1 MAITTL
7 TKGVYIVKPAQEGSY
22 AADYM
27 QRYSTAMFQQT
38 ELSMKQAIIEIED
51 NRLKFKEE
59 YETYRDTLESLTKR
73 KGELQKQYEER
84 KFDVQKYN
92 VGVKNDAGKTN
103 TAAANRRTEASA
115 STTTVTTKTGG
126 NKKKENENDKEA
138 EKAAKEKS
146 KNVVKLSEAQKAKI
160 TGSLDAAGNDP
171 GAVDDVLL
179 TLRQLDENGNA
190 TLGGSQ
196 GQIDAARS
204 YSLEVLEAAGA
215 DLSGVPEKV
224 LEGATRHEA
233 SKRPDAALA
242 AAPSRQN
249 AFDSSYLMTKEDSYN
264 ESPEGKAMRAAEV
277 GGLRSD
283 SARDGYLDS
292 LKFPM
297 ESQQEPSLPPPQ
309 PLPPPETPE
318 RTTSTRSTKI
328 RGPTESYVPQLL
340 EPPTGFDSEIARIEQ
355 EINELKIP
363 TADKVDLLERTRQ
376 IRSEKFGRPKPPD
389 SDDIL
394 AQFSLLPQDQQDK
407 IFAAYEE
414 FKKKQ
419 PVTSKDKATT
429 PPEASPTSQNKE
441 GVETSKVNVEAPQ
454 APPKESPEV
463 LKLIARSSQAL
474 ALAQNKVEFDKMS
487 ETEYAKIA
495 KRLYEADKAANKG
508 FAETFR
514 KVSAEFL
521 NAKNPEDRENALH
534 FTMALKLN
542 DDATKTPDVA
552 DALRMPQ
559 MPDIKRRDQPQL
571 VRPINVGEA
580 TMVTDTGTKGKK

>member
-59 YETYRDTLESLTKR
+59 YETYRDTLERLTKR
-73 KGELQKQYEER
+73 RGELQKQYEER
-84 KFDVQKYN
+84 NFDVQKYN
-92 VGVKNDAGKTN
+92 VGVKNDELKAKS
-103 TAAANRRTEASA
+103 AAANRRAEASA
-115 STTTVTTKTGG
+115 STTTVTTKTGD
-126 NKKKENENDKEA
+126 KKKENENEKEA

-160 TGSLDAAGNDP
+160 TGSLDAAGNEPAD
-171 GAVDDVLL
+171 VDDVLL
-179 TLRQLDENGNA
+179 GLRKLDETGNA

-204 YSLEVLEAAGA
+204 YALEVLKASGA
-215 DLSGVPEKV
+215 DLNGVTEEV
-224 LEGATRHEA
+224 RAGATRHEA
-233 SKRPDAALA
+233 SKRPDGALA

-249 AFDSSYLMTKEDSYN
+249 AFDSSYLMTKDDLYN
-264 ESPEGKAMRAAEV
+264 ESPEGKAIVEAEATGV
-277 GGLRSD
+277 RSPGMVEGF
-283 SARDGYLDS
+283 RES
-292 LKFPM
+292 LTRPM

-309 PLPPPETPE
+309 PLPPPEIPE
-318 RTTSTRSTKI
+318 KTVSTRSTRI
-328 RGPTESYVPQLL
+328 RGPVESYVPQLL
-340 EPPTGFDSEIARIEQ
+340 ELPTGVDSEIARIEQ

-363 TADKVDLLERTRQ
+363 TANKVDLLERTRQ

-394 AQFSLLPQDQQDK
+394 AQFSLLPQEQQDK

-419 PVTSKDKATT
+419 SVTSKDKATT

-441 GVETSKVNVEAPQ
+441 GVETSKVNVAAPQ

-463 LKLIARSSQAL
+463 LKSIARSSQAL

-487 ETEYAKIA
+487 KTEYAKIA

-508 FAETFR
+508 FMETFR

-521 NAKNPEDRENALH
+521 NAKNPEDRENALY

-542 DDATKTPDVA
+542 DDATKIPDVA
-552 DALRMPQ
+552 DALRMPR
-559 MPDIKRRDQPQL
+559 MPDIKRGEQPQL
-571 VRPINVGEA
+571 VQPINVGEA
-580 TMVTDTGTKGKK
+580 TMVTDTGPIGKK